1 MIRSFSANT
10 DTLIILGLGLSNGM
24 VALSGALIAQY
35 TKFADVGL
43 GIGMIVV
50 GLASVIIGE
59 AIFGTKSIVRVTFA
73 VIAGAVIYR
82 MIYAL
87 ALRVDWLDSGDM
99 KLITAVIVIL
109 ALVIPQI
116 VSKYKE
122 KKRRARRLE
131 ERMAAAATKLEI
143 EQGGNGLA

>member
-1 MIRSFSANT
+1 M
-10 DTLIILGLGLSNGM
+10 
-24 VALSGALIAQY
+24 
-35 TKFADVGL
+35 
-43 GIGMIVV
+43 
-50 GLASVIIGE
+50 
-59 AIFGTKSIVRVTFA
+59 
-73 VIAGAVIYR
+73 AGAVIYR

-131 ERMAAAATKLEI
+131 ERMAAAATKIEI
-143 EQGGNGLA
+143 KQGGKNLV